1 MAKISMWS
9 SFFCE
14 DDPETMLAKL
24 AACGYRH
31 VELSVEHTQIILKR
45 PGGTAK
51 KAAAIARCA
60 ADHGIAIL
68 QAHLSMVDPVAADE
82 SIRTAAIETLKPEV
96 ELFAA
101 LGVKAAVLHAS
112 VNAAQK
118 AAWPQERIDQV
129 RAASLQTLCAV
140 AAGSGLLLAL
150 ENLLSDLRNAPEL
163 LHAVEHSGCAEGLGI
178 CLDTGH
184 LNLVGGDPAQFRREA
199 GPALI
204 ALHLADNRGQ
214 NDDHIFPFGGYIRWG
229 AFLETF
235 RTSPYPGLF
244 NFEVPGERIFEPA
257 FPEKDAILLHKA
269 RFGYRLGQLMFGAD

>member
-14 DDPETMLAKL
+14 DEPETMLAKL

-31 VELSVEHTQIILKR
+31 VELSVEHTQMILKR
-45 PGGTAK
+45 PGSTAE
-51 KAAAIARCA
+51 KAAAVARCA

-82 SIRTAAIETLKPEV
+82 HVRAAAIETLKPEV
-96 ELFAA
+96 EFFAR
-101 LGVKAAVLHAS
+101 LGVRAAMLHAS
-112 VNAAQK
+112 VNAAQR
-118 AAWPQERIDQV
+118 AAWSQAQIDDV
-129 RAASLQTLCAV
+129 RAASLEALCAV
-140 AAGSGLLLAL
+140 AAGSGLRLAL
-150 ENLLSDLRNAPEL
+150 ENLLTDLRNAAEL
-163 LHAVEHSGCAEGLGI
+163 VYAIEHAGSREGLGI

-184 LNLVGGDPAQFRREA
+184 LNLVGGDLAQFRREA

-235 RTSPYPGLF
+235 RTSPYHGLF

-257 FPEKDAILLHKA
+257 FPEKEAILLHKA
-269 RFGYRLGQLMFGAD
+269 CFGYRLGQLMFGAD